1 MHRRIFQLAVFL
13 LAAISLAP
21 AQTSETVERVV
32 VVVNGHAI
40 LLSEW
45 DSAARLEG
53 LLGVKPLAT
62 SAEERR
68 AILERL
74 VDQQLLRAEL
84 ERSNLQHATTQEVD
98 EKIRQL
104 RKEFPGAETEDGWK
118 AVLSRYG
125 VSREELQEAVAFQLV
140 TLRLIDARLRP
151 TAQADQASV
160 EEYYRDTYLPSV
172 RRAEGKPQPLSEVAG
187 TIKEI
192 LAQQKMGDLTTAWLQ
207 NLRAQSDIRWNIPE
221 NAVAK

>member
-1 MHRRIFQLAVFL
+1 MHGRMSQLALFL
-13 LAAISLAP
+13 LLAFSLAQ
-21 AQTSETVERVV
+21 AQTGKTVERVV
-32 VVVNGHAI
+32 VVVNGHVI

-45 DSAARLEG
+45 DSAARLEA
-53 LLGVKPLAT
+53 LLGAKPVAT

-74 VDQQLLRAEL
+74 VDQQLLRTEL

-118 AVLSRYG
+118 TVLSGYG
-125 VSREELQEAVAFQLV
+125 VSREELQEAVAFQLD

-160 EEYYRDTYLPSV
+160 AEYYRETYLPSI
-172 RRAEGKPQPLSEVAG
+172 RKAGGKPQPINEVSGA
-187 TIKEI
+187 IKEI

-207 NLRAQSDIRWNIPE
+207 NLRAQSDIRWNVPE
-221 NAVAK
+221 NAAAK

>member
-1 MHRRIFQLAVFL
+1 MFL
-13 LAAISLAP
+13 LAAISLAS

-53 LLGVKPLAT
+53 LLGVKPVAT

-74 VDQQLLRAEL
+74 VDQQLLRTEL

-98 EKIRQL
+98 EKIRRL
-104 RKEFPGAETEDGWK
+104 RKEFPGAETADTWK
-118 AVLSRYG
+118 AVLNRYG
-125 VSREELQEAVAFQLV
+125 VSREELQEAVAFQLD

-160 EEYYRDTYLPSV
+160 EEYYRETYLSSV
-172 RRAEGKPQPLSEVAG
+172 RKAGGKPQPINDVSG

-192 LAQQKMGDLTTAWLQ
+192 LAQQKMGDLTTAWLL
-207 NLRAQSDIRWNIPE
+207 NLRAQSDIRWNVPE